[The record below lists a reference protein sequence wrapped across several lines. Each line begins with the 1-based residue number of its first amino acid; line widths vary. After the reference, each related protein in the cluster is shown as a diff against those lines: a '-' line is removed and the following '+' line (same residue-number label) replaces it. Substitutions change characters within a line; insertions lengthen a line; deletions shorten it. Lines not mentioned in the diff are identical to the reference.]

1 MNGRIVFDDEEE
13 KDVGDEKKGDQCL
26 LRGYIPPVKDATSSL
41 RDSTECWLAFDPWRD
56 GGCHGVPPT
65 NVDAPVSG
73 KIVPSINV
81 PVITYTA
88 DERELYSS
96 GWVRLLPDFQEPRS
110 GASNIRN

>member
-65 NVDAPVSG
+65 NVDAPVSVEDIG
-73 KIVPSINV
+73 DEVSLVFVPAVFGLRS
-81 PVITYTA
+81 
-88 DERELYSS
+88 LL
-96 GWVRLLPDFQEPRS
+96 GRLVSAF
-110 GASNIRN
+110 